1 MRATEKYFHIV
12 LFIMLYKVGLFSLS
26 LWPDRTQVCEHSYE
40 SHSKVVPCGVLISQP
55 ISLSCQVCGGQVLT
69 LFRPDELEL
78 LICGC
83 PVIDFYELEVA
94 ASYEEGYNHT
104 HPTIIM
110 LWKVVN
116 EMTVEQKKAFLMFV
130 TGSDRVPLKGLVNLT
145 FIVQRHGGDSDRL
158 PTALTCFNRLLL
170 PEYSTREK
178 LKERLIVAIE
188 NCKGFGLT

>member
-1 MRATEKYFHIV
+1 MDTTIVSTEMKPSEHNFYTVI
-12 LFIMLYKVGLFSLS
+12 FIMLCKPVNRSRICENSFGVSISQLVSLS
-26 LWPDRTQVCEHSYE
+26 F
-40 SHSKVVPCGVLISQP
+40 
-55 ISLSCQVCGGQVLT
+55 QVCGGQVLT

-94 ASYEEGYNHT
+94 ATYDEGYSHT

-110 LWKVVN
+110 LWRVVN

-130 TGSDRVPLKGLVNLT
+130 TGSDRVPLKGLVHLT
-145 FIVQRHGGDSDRL
+145 FIVQRHGEDSDRL

-170 PEYSTREK
+170 PEYSNREK

>member
-1 MRATEKYFHIV
+1 M
-12 LFIMLYKVGLFSLS
+12 
-26 LWPDRTQVCEHSYE
+26 
-40 SHSKVVPCGVLISQP
+40 
-55 ISLSCQVCGGQVLT
+55 LT

-83 PVIDFYELEVA
+83 PVIDFYDLEVA
-94 ASYEEGYNHT
+94 ATYDEGYSHT

-110 LWKVVN
+110 LWRVVN

-130 TGSDRVPLKGLVNLT
+130 TGSDRVPLKGLVHLT
-145 FIVQRHGGDSDRL
+145 FIVQRHGEDSDRL

-170 PEYSTREK
+170 PEYSTKEK

-188 NCKGFGLT
+188 NCKVFGLT

>member
-1 MRATEKYFHIV
+1 M
-12 LFIMLYKVGLFSLS
+12 
-26 LWPDRTQVCEHSYE
+26 
-40 SHSKVVPCGVLISQP
+40 
-55 ISLSCQVCGGQVLT
+55 LT

-94 ASYEEGYNHT
+94 ATYDEGYSHS

-110 LWKVVN
+110 LWRVVN
-116 EMTVEQKKAFLMFV
+116 EMSVEQKKAFLMFV
-130 TGSDRVPLKGLVNLT
+130 TGSDRVPLKGLVHLT
-145 FIVQRHGGDSDRL
+145 FIVQRHGEDSDRL

-170 PEYSTREK
+170 PEYSNREK
-178 LKERLIVAIE
+178 LKECLIVAIE